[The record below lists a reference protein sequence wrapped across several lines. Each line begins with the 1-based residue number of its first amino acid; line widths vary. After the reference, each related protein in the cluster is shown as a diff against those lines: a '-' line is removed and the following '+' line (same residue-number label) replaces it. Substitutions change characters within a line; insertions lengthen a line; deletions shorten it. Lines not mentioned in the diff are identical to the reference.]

1 MGTYRQ
7 HLAVSTATGLVIAWG
22 AWLAAGIHWVYGSV
36 AALVTAVGGL
46 LPDLDHPIGV
56 EIKGLTGLL
65 GVVAAMAVWDYAEVR
80 LPNVSFEVVI
90 WAVVLTYFTV
100 RYGLRRAS
108 AFAMVHRG
116 ISHSVPACLAWGC
129 LAYLYYPS
137 VYHPLRV
144 LVAVAV
150 MAGFLSH
157 LVLDEICSFDLVGHR
172 VKSSFGT
179 ALKFW
184 ARSAGSTLVIYVVL
198 FLLVR
203 QVIEIW
209 PAGPALQSLSERVP
223 PPRFPRLTDMHPPRP
238 VRIRDDEPR
247 EVDAFWQF
255 ARPVRPDWRSQ
266 IRGNPYNR

>member
-7 HLAVSTATGLVIAWG
+7 HLATSTATGIALAWG
-22 AWLAAGIHWVYGSV
+22 AWLAAGIHWLYGSV
-36 AALVTAVGGL
+36 AALVCGVGGL

-56 EIKGLTGLL
+56 EIKGVTGLL
-65 GVVAAMAVWDYAEVR
+65 GVIAAMAIWDYCAVTT
-80 LPNVSFEVVI
+80 PDAPFELVI
-90 WAVVLTYFTV
+90 WGVVLGYLGV
-100 RYGLRRAS
+100 RYGLRRLAG
-108 AFAMVHRG
+108 FAMVHRG
-116 ISHSVPACLAWGC
+116 ISHSIPACLAWGC

-144 LVAVAV
+144 LIASAL

-157 LVLDEICSFDLVGHR
+157 LVLDEICSFDLVGRR

-184 ARSAGSTLVIYVVL
+184 ARSAGSTLVIYVLL
-198 FLLVR
+198 FFLVR

-209 PAGPALQSLSERVP
+209 PDGPPLETLAERVP
-223 PPRFPRLTDMHPPRP
+223 APELPRVTTLRPPRP
-238 VRIRDDEPR
+238 VPIEGHGDRSDE
-247 EVDAFWQF
+247 FWPFQPE
-255 ARPVRPDWRSQ
+255 RPANWRFQ